1 MEITVMDMAS
11 WGSGEPNEDCAGHA
25 AAMAWVIDG
34 ATDLVDAPLVGDVSD
49 AAWLAGTA
57 HHKLMRIATHAPP
70 QLADV
75 PEILNRELARDFH
88 AQARLAPQHPWA
100 CPSAAALI
108 VRAAGNVLEWVA
120 LGDCALIVETGASL
134 ATVGIGGAEAGDR
147 STAAEV
153 SRLHKLHGIATDA
166 QRKARIWPRLRDER
180 GARLNQPEGY
190 PVLSITPPPVH
201 LIAQGRLD
209 VEPGTHALLATDGL
223 IRLIDIYAR
232 YDARSLFEVAKTH
245 GFESLLCELRQIEA
259 DDAECTAHPRVKQSD
274 DATGILLRFT

>member
-1 MEITVMDMAS
+1 MDMAS

-25 AAMAWVIDG
+25 AALAWVIDG
-34 ATDLVDAPLVGDVSD
+34 ATDLVDTPLVGEVSD
-49 AAWLAGTA
+49 AAWLAVTA
-57 HHKLMRIATHAPP
+57 HDKLMRFAAHAPSR
-70 QLADV
+70 LIDL
-75 PEILNRELARDFH
+75 PEILNRELAGDFH
-88 AQARLAPQHPWA
+88 AQARLKPQHPWA

-108 VRAAGNVLEWVA
+108 VRATGYVLEWVA
-120 LGDCALIVETGASL
+120 LGDCALIIDTGASL

-153 SRLHKLHGIATDA
+153 SRLHKLHGFATDA
-166 QRKARIWPRLRDER
+166 ERKARIWPRLREQR

-201 LIAQGRLD
+201 LIAQGRLY

-232 YDARSLFEVAKTH
+232 HDARSLFEAAKSR
-245 GFESLLCELRQIEA
+245 GLES
-259 DDAECTAHPRVKQSD
+259 
-274 DATGILLRFT
+274 